1 MMSATPGNVGLN
13 AIRKQL
19 TKPVSSVP
27 PWLFPQFLPLGFF
40 ALSSLNDRLQ
50 IVTENEPF
58 LPKFLLVTVFNN
70 SNRDPN

>member
-1 MMSATPGNVGLN
+1 MAFPT
-13 AIRKQL
+13 
-19 TKPVSSVP
+19 VP
-27 PWLFPQFLPLGFF
+27 ASGFV